1 MPSDLKLSVVDQS
14 PVRAGGTAGTALRET
29 IDLAVAVEDLGYL
42 RYWVAEDH
50 SIANFAGTSPE
61 ILTGQIASHT
71 NSIRVGTGGVMLS
84 HYSSFKVAENFRVL
98 EALYPGRIDLG
109 IGRAPGSDQT
119 TAAALAYPGYP
130 RDISH
135 FPRQITDLLGY
146 LSGELEEGHPFS
158 DVTAGPGSLSVPQ
171 VWLLGS
177 RSESAFMAA
186 QLGLP
191 FAYAHFFGLG
201 IEDGPAIVE
210 AYRNNFRPSEY
221 LSEPLAN
228 VGVHVV
234 CAETEEE
241 AVKVAS
247 SRNLGRLY
255 SITGRAKGIPS
266 IEEALNYPYRSN
278 ELAYM
283 EQYRRVC
290 VDGDPL
296 QVKERLEEISQRY
309 QTPDLSIVTI
319 CHRYQDRLKSYQLLS
334 EVCGLLEK

>member
-1 MPSDLKLSVVDQS
+1 
-14 PVRAGGTAGTALRET
+14 
-29 IDLAVAVEDLGYL
+29 
-42 RYWVAEDH
+42 
-50 SIANFAGTSPE
+50 
-61 ILTGQIASHT
+61 
-71 NSIRVGTGGVMLS
+71 
-84 HYSSFKVAENFRVL
+84 
-98 EALYPGRIDLG
+98 
-109 IGRAPGSDQT
+109 
-119 TAAALAYPGYP
+119 
-130 RDISH
+130 
-135 FPRQITDLLGY
+135 
-146 LSGELEEGHPFS
+146 
-158 DVTAGPGSLSVPQ
+158 
-171 VWLLGS
+171 
-177 RSESAFMAA
+177 MAA